1 MQRRIDK
8 MARLHAFQR
17 RENIGFTGAGA
28 QTQETADRQRQ
39 RGVEVK
45 FLRHIANTQF
55 FLALNHAF
63 IGCDQTQ
70 HHAHQG
76 GFACAAGPL
85 GSFVVWRR
93 MSYFGDTLAHASLL
107 GVAFGL
113 LLDVNP
119 FYAVIVVTLLLAA
132 GLVWLEK
139 RPHLA
144 IDTLLGIMAHS
155 ALSLGLVVV
164 SLMSNIRVDLMA
176 YLFGDLLAVT
186 PEDLIAIAVGVVVVL
201 AILLWQWRNLLA
213 MTVSPDLAFVDGV
226 KLQRVKLLLMLVT
239 ALTIGVAMKFVG
251 ALIITSLLIIPAATA
266 RRFARTPEQ
275 MAGVAVI
282 IGMIAVTGGLTFS
295 AFYDT
300 PAGPSVVLS
309 AAVLFILSMMKKT
322 AN

>member
-1 MQRRIDK
+1 MIE
-8 MARLHAFQR
+8 LLLP
-17 RENIGFTGAGA
+17 GWLAGIM
-28 QTQETADRQRQ
+28 
-39 RGVEVK
+39 
-45 FLRHIANTQF
+45 L
-55 FLALNHAF
+55 
-63 IGCDQTQ
+63 
-70 HHAHQG
+70 
-76 GFACAAGPL
+76 ACAAGPL

-186 PEDLIAIAVGVVVVL
+186 PEDLISIAIGVVVVL
-201 AILLWQWRNLLA
+201 GILLWQWRNLLA

-239 ALTIGVAMKFVG
+239 AMKFVG

-275 MAGVAVI
+275 MAGIAVI

-300 PAGPSVVLS
+300 PAGPSVVLC
-309 AAVLFILSMMKKT
+309 AAVLFIFSMMKKT
-322 AN
+322 AQ

>member
-1 MQRRIDK
+1 MIE
-8 MARLHAFQR
+8 LLLP
-17 RENIGFTGAGA
+17 GWLAGMM
-28 QTQETADRQRQ
+28 
-39 RGVEVK
+39 
-45 FLRHIANTQF
+45 L
-55 FLALNHAF
+55 
-63 IGCDQTQ
+63 
-70 HHAHQG
+70 
-76 GFACAAGPL
+76 ACAAGPL

-107 GVAFGL
+107 GVAF
-113 LLDVNP
+113 
-119 FYAVIVVTLLLAA
+119 ALLLAG

-144 IDTLLGIMAHS
+144 VDTLLGIMAHS

-164 SLMSNIRVDLMA
+164 SLMSNVRVDLMA

-186 PEDLIAIAVGVVVVL
+186 PQDLISIALGVVVVV

-213 MTVSPDLAFVDGV
+213 MTISPDLAFVDGV

-275 MAGVAVI
+275 MAAVAVGV
-282 IGMIAVTGGLTFS
+282 GMLAVTGGLTFS

-300 PAGPSVVLS
+300 PAVLC
-309 AAVLFILSMMKKT
+309 AAALFVLSMMKKT
-322 AN
+322 AS

>member
-1 MQRRIDK
+1 MIELLLPGW
-8 MARLHAFQR
+8 MAGML
-17 RENIGFTGAGA
+17 
-28 QTQETADRQRQ
+28 
-39 RGVEVK
+39 
-45 FLRHIANTQF
+45 L
-55 FLALNHAF
+55 
-63 IGCDQTQ
+63 
-70 HHAHQG
+70 
-76 GFACAAGPL
+76 ACAAGPL

-113 LLDVNP
+113 LFDVNP
-119 FYAVIVVTLLLAA
+119 FYAVIVVTLMLAG

-164 SLMSNIRVDLMA
+164 SLMGNIRVDLMA

-186 PEDLIAIAVGVVVVL
+186 PADLVSVGAGVAVVL
-201 AILLWQWRNLLA
+201 GVLGWQWRNLLS
-213 MTVSPDLAFVDGV
+213 MTISPDLAFVDGV
-226 KLQRVKLLLMLVT
+226 PLQRVKILLMMVT

-275 MAGVAVI
+275 MAGIAVVL
-282 IGMIAVTGGLTFS
+282 GMVAVTGGLTFS

-300 PAGPSVVLS
+300 PAGPSVVLC
-309 AAVLFILSMMKKT
+309 AALLFIFSMTKRPP
-322 AN
+322 A